1 MLGLERQLS
10 NFRISKPL
18 KVVDFMQ
25 LFRGHRQLREPPL
38 SPAAL
43 SRLGEAVVGEREGV
57 AMKREANKFVVPCIF
72 STHATFLLHK
82 YKLDKGRQRKRER
95 TSRWKRVKKRR
106 VEGFESSAETAGV
119 SCF

>member
-1 MLGLERQLS
+1 MREAGEEAGERMLGLERQLS

-43 SRLGEAVVGEREGV
+43 SRLGEAVAGAREGGGN
-57 AMKREANKFVVPCIF
+57 E
-72 STHATFLLHK
+72 
-82 YKLDKGRQRKRER
+82 KG
-95 TSRWKRVKKRR
+95 
-106 VEGFESSAETAGV
+106 G
-119 SCF
+119 

>member
-1 MLGLERQLS
+1 MAQAAQLS

-43 SRLGEAVVGEREGV
+43 SQLRTVGERGV
-57 AMKREANKFVVPCIF
+57 KWGVKRGNCGRSNKFVVPCIF
-72 STHATFLLHK
+72 CTHATFLLHK
-82 YKLDKGRQRKRER
+82 YKPDKVRDRMRC
-95 TSRWKRVKKRR
+95 
-106 VEGFESSAETAGV
+106 EGVDTIQK
-119 SCF
+119 